1 MFSSRVVRA
10 SLLGA
15 GLMVVS
21 FGTVRS
27 SQEGT
32 IESTQPI
39 LTENFIRPC
48 TVTYIWSGMV
58 HVTGSSVAKTCS
70 PDHIETDSR
79 VENRNAAN
87 LAGLRVTVA
96 ASDSSW
102 HPLFWRHAS
111 RHPGCEQPGREEGD
125 LAPWRAGCR
134 RRSHERDA
142 GLPRGECGEGGT
154 ASPLSGSARGGIEA
168 VRAAEPGLSSP
179 SRARAEGLR
188 LTTDCAETGLYRPST
203 GRAACCREA

>member
-1 MFSSRVVRA
+1 FGGYMFSSRVVRA

-70 PDHIETDSR
+70 PDHIETDSG

-102 HPLFWRHAS
+102 HPLFGDTLRVTLDAS
-111 RHPGCEQPGREEGD
+111 SLGEKKEISLLGGRVVVDD
-125 LAPWRAGCR
+125 LMNATLDCLK
-134 RRSHERDA
+134 EN
-142 GLPRGECGEGGT
+142 
-154 ASPLSGSARGGIEA
+154 A
-168 VRAAEPGLSSP
+168 VRG
-179 SRARAEGLR
+179 
-188 LTTDCAETGLYRPST
+188 
-203 GRAACCREA
+203 